1 MSDDHQANG
10 HQPDTHEA
18 DGQWVPNTSQAR
30 SVRSFVVRR
39 ARMNQSHKSA
49 LRDHGEKYVLE
60 ASRVCTDPLASFPSS
75 VGPSA
80 GGRLILE
87 IGFGMGHATARFAE
101 ANRNDAILGIEVY
114 PPGVGRLIKDL
125 EENELENVRIVRAD
139 AVDVLEA
146 WEPSLSIDAVHVF
159 FPDPWPKKRHHKRRL
174 VQPSFLELA
183 HRRLRAGGYLYLVT
197 DWEDYALHM
206 RDVVSRF
213 AGFILED
220 ADADGFSRPREWRPG
235 TAFERKGLAKGHT
248 VRELFL
254 RRC

>member
-1 MSDDHQANG
+1 MEDQRDDGYHA
-10 HQPDTHEA
+10 DTR
-18 DGQWVPNTSQAR
+18 WVPGGGQTR

-49 LRDHGEKYVLE
+49 LRDHGAKYVRE
-60 ASRVCTDPLASFPSS
+60 ASRVCRDPLAAFPSS

-101 ANRNDAILGIEVY
+101 AHPNDAILGIEVY
-114 PPGVGRLIKDL
+114 PPGVGRLINDL
-125 EENELENVRIVRAD
+125 EQNEIDNVRIVRAD
-139 AVDVLEA
+139 AVDVLSA
-146 WEPSLSIDAVHVF
+146 WRTTCSIDAIHVF

-174 VQPSFLELA
+174 VQASFLELA
-183 HRRLRAGGYLYLVT
+183 RLRIRVGGYLYLVT

-206 RDVVSRF
+206 RDIAS
-213 AGFILED
+213 GFEGFSIED